1 MIKKVWRLETGI
13 FVGTW
18 LLLMVC
24 ASSSLLRDPGTFT
37 HTVVGERILST
48 GQLIYTDPFS
58 FTYGGKYWI
67 ANQWLGE
74 CIMAL
79 IHRVAGL
86 DSLLLATVTLLAFFY
101 TWMAHRL
108 VRVGIHPLL
117 AVLIISL
124 AAAASS
130 HHFHIRPHL
139 ATIVFLGF
147 SLAML
152 CDFEAGHISIGRLFW
167 LAPLFLLWANIHG
180 GFLGGMGTLFLVT
193 AGWIFAW
200 LAGGESPISGIRQA
214 LVLVVIVIACG
225 LTAFVNPY
233 GVELPTAWLSIM
245 NLPLLPQ
252 IIMEHAPLASSKTA
266 LAVLPLGLLYMAAL
280 IGVFPRRPRVTWFIP
295 LVWLYLAW
303 TRVRHAPLFATA
315 FAIVIADML
324 PHVRWV
330 KWLSQRGSEVC
341 KIRTAHQM
349 EISNGITI
357 TQTFIPIILILT
369 TITFQVAGVRLPVFG
384 SGWAK
389 PDPAHWPIGL
399 LGELKR
405 IESQR
410 PIGTPIFNDFLYGG
424 FLIYYTPRM
433 RIFIDDRC
441 ELYGAE
447 GLSMYM
453 NLEDAPDQI
462 NRLAEEYGSEF
473 ALVKSASRFDRYL
486 SEAKNWSLLKRV
498 DAAVLYQRN
507 SKAHMALPP

>member
-18 LLLMVC
+18 LLLMVF
-24 ASSSLLRDPGTFT
+24 AHSSLLRDPGSFW

-58 FTYGGKYWI
+58 FTYSGKHWI
-67 ANQWLGE
+67 AHQWLGE

-101 TWMAHRL
+101 TWMAYRL
-108 VRVGIHPLL
+108 VRAGIHPLL

-130 HHFHIRPHL
+130 YHFHIRPHL

-152 CDFEAGHISIGRLFW
+152 CDFETGHISVGRLFW
-167 LAPLFLLWANIHG
+167 LVPLFLLWANIHG
-180 GFLGGMGTLFLVT
+180 GFLGGMATLFLVT
-193 AGWIFAW
+193 AGWILTW
-200 LAGGESPISGIRQA
+200 LAGRESPISGIRQA
-214 LVLVVIVIACG
+214 LVLVVIVMACG
-225 LTAFVNPY
+225 LTAFINPY
-233 GVELPTAWLSIM
+233 GIELPKAWLSIV
-245 NLPLLPQ
+245 NSPLLPQ
-252 IIMEHAPLASSKTA
+252 IIDEHMPLASSKTA
-266 LAVLPLGLLYMAAL
+266 LAVLPFGLLYVASL
-280 IGVFPRRPRVTWFIP
+280 IGVFPRRPRVTWLIP
-295 LVWLYLAW
+295 LVWLYLGW

-315 FAIVIADML
+315 FAVVIPDML

-341 KIRTAHQM
+341 KIRTAHEM
-349 EISNGITI
+349 ETSNRITI
-357 TQTFIPIILILT
+357 THAFVPIILILT

-389 PDPAHWPIGL
+389 PDPTHWPIGL

-405 IESQR
+405 IESQN

-424 FLIYYTPRM
+424 FLIYYTPRL

-447 GLSMYM
+447 GLSMYI
-453 NLEDAPDQI
+453 NLESAPDQI
-462 NRLAEEYGSEF
+462 NRLAQEYGFEF
-473 ALVKSASRFDRYL
+473 ALVESASPFDRYL
-486 SEAKNWSLLKRV
+486 KESKNWSLLKRV
-498 DAAVLYQRN
+498 DAAVLYRRN
-507 SKAHMALPP
+507 SEPHMALPP